1 MASSKTTSD
10 FESED
15 VFCKMKIPC
24 KKCKNTSWRRTS
36 FHKVRKDKEDK
47 FDITKVKKNASKFLT
62 GRYQA
67 GK

>member
-1 MASSKTTSD
+1 MGKR
-10 FESED
+10 FL
-15 VFCKMKIPC
+15 KIPC

-36 FHKVRKDKEDK
+36 FHEVRKDKEDK